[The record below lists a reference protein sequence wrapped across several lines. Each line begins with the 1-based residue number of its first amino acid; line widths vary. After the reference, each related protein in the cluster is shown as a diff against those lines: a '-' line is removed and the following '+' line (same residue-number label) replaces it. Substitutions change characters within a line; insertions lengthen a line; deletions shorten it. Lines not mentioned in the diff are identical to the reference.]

1 MIRVTS
7 HALVRWMERRVGA
20 DVEALRTAALE
31 SSRQALGS
39 DAPKAIGDADLVEF
53 MEMQKF
59 NLEPMRQ
66 RIRDLAAPA
75 VAAGCQTLIFAEG
88 VLVLDGATVVTVLA
102 PGMRPRHREMA
113 RASGRICG

>member
-1 MIRVTS
+1 MIRVSS

-31 SSRQALGS
+31 STRQALGA
-39 DAPKAIGDADLVEF
+39 DAPKAIGDADLIEF
-53 MEMQKF
+53 LEMQHF
-59 NLEPMRQ
+59 DLEPMRQ

-88 VLVLDGATVVTVLA
+88 VLVLEGSVVVTVLA
-102 PGMRPRHREMA
+102 PGMRPRRRELA
-113 RASGRICG
+113 RPGGRICG